1 MNPYQDRM
9 SFIIMNIVL
18 TGIAALAGGTILWLL
33 WDKSLTMMFPSAVSN
48 GILAE
53 HLEWWPAVKI
63 VWICSLLFKTSVK
76 APKIKATKV
85 KEPKQEE
92 KQIL

>member
-9 SFIIMNIVL
+9 SFIILNIVL

-33 WDKSLTMMFPSAVSN
+33 WDGSLTMMFPSAVSN

-76 APKIKATKV
+76 APKV
-85 KEPKQEE
+85 KTPKPKQEE